1 MCAMNSDGHA
11 VAQVNIYYVV
21 IILVSK
27 FAKNKSVAL
36 QATCKMLLLMKLLL
50 KSGSS
55 SLFSPSFSKIISLS
69 QLLFK

>member
-1 MCAMNSDGHA
+1 MCAMNNDGHA
-11 VAQVNIYYVV
+11 VAQVNIYYVI

-27 FAKNKSVAL
+27 FAKNKSVVL
-36 QATCKMLLLMKLLL
+36 QATCKMLLLMRLLL

-55 SLFSPSFSKIISLS
+55 SSFSHSFSKIISLS